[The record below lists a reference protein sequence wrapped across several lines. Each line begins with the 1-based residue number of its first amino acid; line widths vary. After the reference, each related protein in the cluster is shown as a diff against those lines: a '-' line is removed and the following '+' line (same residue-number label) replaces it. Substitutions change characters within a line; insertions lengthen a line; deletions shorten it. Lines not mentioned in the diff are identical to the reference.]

1 LAAIFQAKQINQML
15 GGPFVGPW
23 DLDELPDEWLDVFRA
38 VAVDLPGMREGKAK
52 VEERLAKWRS
62 GNV

>member
-1 LAAIFQAKQINQML
+1 ML

-23 DLDELPDEWLDVFRA
+23 DINELPDEWLDVFRA
-38 VAVDLPGMREGKAK
+38 VAVDLPGMREGKAR
-52 VEERLAKWRS
+52 VNERLEKWRS